1 MLLSYLPAVSHG
13 GRPDEGYTRCV
24 IHLSTLG
31 RWFVSV
37 SLRGAA
43 VDNLS
48 YWEMDKWR
56 RCTCCV
62 ARRYFCGFHLV
73 SPTGTRRTI
82 TRTRTP
88 STADTVCGS
97 AEIQRYDY
105 RCDLL

>member
-48 YWEMDKWR
+48 YWEMDK
-56 RCTCCV
+56 
-62 ARRYFCGFHLV
+62 
-73 SPTGTRRTI
+73 
-82 TRTRTP
+82 
-88 STADTVCGS
+88 
-97 AEIQRYDY
+97 
-105 RCDLL
+105 